1 MMDVSKKPLQG
12 KVENIFNNKNE
23 RRIYQYLPAAEA
35 AHCN

>member
-1 MMDVSKKPLQG
+1 MDVSKKPLQG

-23 RRIYQYLPAAEA
+23 RRIYQYLLHAAEA